1 MNLKNPFVIL
11 LVGPPLSGKTTWINN
26 NFPDTYVISRD
37 EIVMEVFGSRNYNDA
52 FRNVNQKDVDKVLR
66 QRISDAAKSGNNVIV
81 DMTNISPKR
90 RRSTLSN
97 FSKDYNKVAVV
108 FPTLSDDDY
117 LFRNNQRII
126 NENKSISLS
135 IIKDM
140 ISNYVPPSLEEGFNE
155 IISL

>member
-1 MNLKNPFVIL
+1 MNLKNPFVII

-66 QRISDAAKSGNNVIV
+66 KRISDAAKSGNNVII

>member
-66 QRISDAAKSGNNVIV
+66 QRISDVAKSGNNVIV

-117 LFRNNQRII
+117 LLRNNQRMIK
-126 NENKSISLS
+126 ENKSISLS

>member
-11 LVGPPLSGKTTWINN
+11 LVGPPLSGKTTWVNN

-52 FRNVNQKDVDKVLR
+52 FRNVKQKDVDKVLR
-66 QRISDAAKSGNNVIV
+66 QRIADAAKSGNNVIV

-97 FSKDYNKVAVV
+97 FDKDYTKVAVI
-108 FPTLSDDDY
+108 FPTLSDNEY
-117 LFRNNQRII
+117 LVRNNQRMIK
-126 NENKSISLS
+126 ENKSISIS

-140 ISNYVPPSLEEGFNE
+140 ISSYVPPSLEEGFNE

>member
-11 LVGPPLSGKTTWINN
+11 LVGPPLSGKTTWVNN
-26 NFPDTYVISRD
+26 NFPDTQVISRD

-66 QRISDAAKSGNNVIV
+66 QRISDAANSGKDVII
-81 DMTNISPKR
+81 DMTNISLKR

-97 FSKDYNKVAVV
+97 FGKNYNKVAVI
-108 FPTLSDDDY
+108 FPTLSDSEY
-117 LFRNNQRII
+117 LFRNNQRMI

-140 ISNYVPPSLEEGFNE
+140 ISSYVPPSLEEGFNE

>member
-97 FSKDYNKVAVV
+97 FSKDYSKVAVV
-108 FPTLSDDDY
+108 FPTLSDNDY
-117 LFRNNQRII
+117 LFRNNQRMIK
-126 NENKSISLS
+126 ENKSISLS

>member
-1 MNLKNPFVIL
+1 
-11 LVGPPLSGKTTWINN
+11 
-26 NFPDTYVISRD
+26 
-37 EIVMEVFGSRNYNDA
+37 MEVFGSRNYNDA

-66 QRISDAAKSGNNVIV
+66 QRISDVARSGNNVIV

-108 FPTLSDDDY
+108 FPTLSDNDY
-117 LFRNNQRII
+117 LFRNNQRMIK
-126 NENKSISLS
+126 ENKSISLS

-140 ISNYVPPSLEEGFNE
+140 ISSYVPPSLQEGFNE

>member
-11 LVGPPLSGKTTWINN
+11 LVGPPLSGKTTWVNN
-26 NFPDTYVISRD
+26 NFPDTQVISRD

-66 QRISDAAKSGNNVIV
+66 QRISEAANSGKDVII
-81 DMTNISPKR
+81 DMTNISLKR

-97 FSKDYNKVAVV
+97 FGKNYNKVAVI
-108 FPTLSDDDY
+108 FPTLSDSEY
-117 LFRNNQRII
+117 LFRNNQRMI

-140 ISNYVPPSLEEGFNE
+140 ISSYVPPSLEEGFNE

>member
-11 LVGPPLSGKTTWINN
+11 LVGPPLSGKTTWVNN

-66 QRISDAAKSGNNVIV
+66 QRISDAANSGKDVII
-81 DMTNISPKR
+81 DMTNISLKR

-97 FSKDYNKVAVV
+97 FGKNYNKVAVI
-108 FPTLSDDDY
+108 FSTLSDSEY
-117 LFRNNQRII
+117 LFRNNQRMI

>member
-52 FRNVNQKDVDKVLR
+52 FRNVNQKDVDKILR
-66 QRISDAAKSGNNVIV
+66 QRISDAAKSGNNVIL

-97 FSKDYNKVAVV
+97 FNKDYNKVAVV

-140 ISNYVPPSLEEGFNE
+140 IYNYVPPSLEEGFNE

>member
-11 LVGPPLSGKTTWINN
+11 LVGPPLSGKTTWVNN
-26 NFPDTYVISRD
+26 NFPDTNVISRD
-37 EIVMEVFGSRNYNDA
+37 EIVMEVFGSRNYTEA
-52 FRNVNQKDVDKVLR
+52 FRNVNQKDVDKLLR
-66 QRISDAAKSGNNVIV
+66 QRILEVSQSGQSVII

-90 RRSTLSN
+90 RRSNLSTFGKN
-97 FSKDYNKVAVV
+97 YNKVAVV
-108 FPTLSDDDY
+108 FPILSDSEY
-117 LFRNNQRII
+117 LARNNKRII

-140 ISNYVPPSLEEGFNE
+140 ISNFVTPSFDEGFDE

>member
-66 QRISDAAKSGNNVIV
+66 KRISDAAKSGNNVIV

-97 FSKDYNKVAVV
+97 FNKDYNKVAVV

>member
-66 QRISDAAKSGNNVIV
+66 QRISDVAKSGNNVIV

-108 FPTLSDDDY
+108 FPTLSDNDY
-117 LFRNNQRII
+117 LFRNNQRMIK
-126 NENKSISLS
+126 ENKSISLS

>member
-66 QRISDAAKSGNNVIV
+66 QRISDVAK
-81 DMTNISPKR
+81 
-90 RRSTLSN
+90 
-97 FSKDYNKVAVV
+97 
-108 FPTLSDDDY
+108 
-117 LFRNNQRII
+117 
-126 NENKSISLS
+126 
-135 IIKDM
+135 
-140 ISNYVPPSLEEGFNE
+140 
-155 IISL
+155 

>member
-1 MNLKNPFVIL
+1 MNLKSPFVIL

-26 NFPDTYVISRD
+26 NFPDTNVISRD

-90 RRSTLSN
+90 RRSNLSTFGKN
-97 FSKDYNKVAVV
+97 YNKVAVV
-108 FPTLSDDDY
+108 FPILSDNEY
-117 LFRNNQRII
+117 LSRNNKRII

-140 ISNYVPPSLEEGFNE
+140 ISNFVTPSFDEGFDE

>member
-26 NFPDTYVISRD
+26 NFPDTNVISRD

-97 FSKDYNKVAVV
+97 FNKDYNKVAVV